1 MGQTTLAYK
10 DLPTTSIKALEIFS
24 AGTWNG
30 DKYANADLEAMV
42 DAFDKVGFEP
52 PVKAGHEDGQ
62 EAAGAMK
69 RLFGAPALGY
79 VERIFVRGGKLLA
92 DIRDVPRR
100 FADLVSKGAYR
111 RVSAEIYWNYK
122 DDSRGAVFPRV
133 LKAVAFLGAEIPALT
148 NLNAVESLYSDE
160 YGREFRVYDDDK
172 RKEGRIMEARTYQ
185 AYIFGDDPEAGQ
197 AVDRDVRQ

>member
-1 MGQTTLAYK
+1 
-10 DLPTTSIKALEIFS
+10 EIFS
-24 AGTWNG
+24 VGTWNG
-30 DKYANADLEAMV
+30 DKYTAADLQAMV

-62 EAAGAMK
+62 EGTGVTQ

-79 VERIFVRGGKLLA
+79 IERLFVKGGKLLA

-100 FADLVSKGAYR
+100 FADLIRKGAYR

-122 DDSRGAVFPRV
+122 DDNKRGVYPRV

-148 NLNAVESLYSDE
+148 NLKAIESLFSDE
-160 YGREFRVYDDDK
+160 QGREFRVYDEGKKQEK
-172 RKEGRIMEARTYQ
+172 RGERMEARTCAAYQ
-185 AYIFGDDPEAGQ
+185 EYIYSNDLQAGQ
-197 AVDRDVRQ
+197 AVHEDVKRFMRKPGGR

>member
-24 AGTWNG
+24 VGTWNG
-30 DKYANADLEAMV
+30 DKYTAADLEAMV

-52 PVKAGHEDGQ
+52 PLKAGHEHGQ
-62 EAAGAMK
+62 EAAGTMK

-79 VERIFVRGGKLLA
+79 VERIFIRGGKLLA

-100 FADLVSKGAYR
+100 FADLIDKGAYK

-122 DDSRGAVFPRV
+122 NEHTGAVFPRV
-133 LKAVAFLGAEIPALT
+133 LKAIAFLGAQIPALT
-148 NLNAVESLYSDE
+148 NLKAIESLFSDE
-160 YGREFRVYDDDK
+160 YGREFRVYDD
-172 RKEGRIMEARTYQ
+172 
-185 AYIFGDDPEAGQ
+185 
-197 AVDRDVRQ
+197 